1 MWPVTAFTWSGG
13 KSKRRIFPR
22 PPPHSPLCNIRWQA
36 SANQGSSF
44 LAIMRM
50 ISSSANQRTVGT
62 SYPCDSRLSIFGQS
76 GPVFTLQPTSSVYP
90 GSRFIQSLV
99 GVVLYEAFRTIQSFR
114 YTICVAT
121 RYFYILL
128 FDFVSDNVWS
138 PWLIHVETNWT
149 LVLSGFIEQG
159 RIELTFE
166 SRLRVAQ
173 WAWLGEVK

>member
-1 MWPVTAFTWSGG
+1 
-13 KSKRRIFPR
+13 
-22 PPPHSPLCNIRWQA
+22 
-36 SANQGSSF
+36 
-44 LAIMRM
+44 
-50 ISSSANQRTVGT
+50 
-62 SYPCDSRLSIFGQS
+62 
-76 GPVFTLQPTSSVYP
+76 VFTLQPTSSVYS

-121 RYFYILL
+121 RYFYMLL
-128 FDFVSDNVWS
+128 LDFVSDYVWP

-173 WAWLGEVK
+173 